1 VDWGSSLSFHRETER
16 AEGEGGRGE
25 YRRKGR
31 EREKGEKES
40 GTSVVALIVIL
51 LEKSWFANGTGH

>member
-1 VDWGSSLSFHRETER
+1 VKAGGGIQKER
-16 AEGEGGRGE
+16 
-25 YRRKGR
+25 KR
-31 EREKGEKES
+31 EREKES

>member
-1 VDWGSSLSFHRETER
+1 MKAGGGNTEGK
-16 AEGEGGRGE
+16 E
-25 YRRKGR
+25 

-40 GTSVVALIVIL
+40 GTSVAALIVIL